1 MAKVPQLCVVGG
13 VWTRGSGLGLV
24 HGAAPPGTATSP
36 FQPLLDTAGLGNRNP
51 IGSLLG

>member
-24 HGAAPPGTATSP
+24 HGAAP